1 MDNFKN
7 YMKRFQNVGTILAI
21 VGAIGL
27 ILQQFGYKVDME
39 WLNNT
44 ATAVCS
50 LLVLLGIAN
59 NPENSGIDLPMVK
72 KPKTMRRNQNGN
84 RFKSRTL

>member
-1 MDNFKN
+1 MNDLKN
-7 YMKRFQNVGTILAI
+7 YLKRFQNVGTILAF

-27 ILQQFGYKVDME
+27 ILQQLGYKVDME

-44 ATAVCS
+44 ATAICS

-59 NPENSGIDLPMVK
+59 NPQSSGIDLPMFK
-72 KPKTMRRNQNGN
+72 KSNKDEEEPKW
-84 RFKSRTL
+84 

>member
-1 MDNFKN
+1 MEDFKN

-27 ILQQFGYKVDME
+27 ILQQFGYKVDTE

-44 ATAVCS
+44 ATAICS

-59 NPENSGIDLPMVK
+59 NPQSSGIDLPMVK
-72 KPKTMRRNQNGN
+72 QSIKDEEEPKW
-84 RFKSRTL
+84 

>member
-1 MDNFKN
+1 MNDLKN
-7 YMKRFQNVGTILAI
+7 YLKRFQNVGTILAI

-44 ATAVCS
+44 TTAICS
-50 LLVLLGIAN
+50 LLILLGIAN
-59 NPENSGIDLPMVK
+59 NPENSGIDLPKIK
-72 KPKTMRRNQNGN
+72 KTNNNDEEEPKW
-84 RFKSRTL
+84 

>member
-1 MDNFKN
+1 MEDFKN
-7 YMKRFQNVGTILAI
+7 YMKRFKNVGTILAI
-21 VGAIGL
+21 VGVIGL
-27 ILQQFGYKVDME
+27 ILQYLGYKVDME
-39 WLNNT
+39 WLNNV

-72 KPKTMRRNQNGN
+72 KTNKDEEEPKW
-84 RFKSRTL
+84 

>member
-1 MDNFKN
+1 MDDLKN
-7 YMKRFQNVGTILAI
+7 YLKRFQNVGTILAI

-27 ILQQFGYKVDME
+27 ILQQFGFKVDME

-44 ATAVCS
+44 ATAICS

-59 NPENSGIDLPMVK
+59 NPQNSGIDLPMIK
-72 KPKTMRRNQNGN
+72 KTKNDEEEPKW
-84 RFKSRTL
+84 

>member
-21 VGAIGL
+21 VGVIGL
-27 ILQQFGYKVDME
+27 ILQQLGYKVDME

-72 KPKTMRRNQNGN
+72 KTKNDEEEPKW
-84 RFKSRTL
+84 

>member
-1 MDNFKN
+1 MEDFKN

-27 ILQQFGYKVDME
+27 ILQQFGCKVDME

-44 ATAVCS
+44 ATAICS

-59 NPENSGIDLPMVK
+59 NPQNSGIDLPMVK
-72 KPKTMRRNQNGN
+72 KTNKDEEEL
-84 RFKSRTL
+84 KW

>member
-1 MDNFKN
+1 MNDLRN
-7 YMKRFQNVGTILAI
+7 YLKRFQNVGTILAI

-27 ILQQFGYKVDME
+27 ILQQFGYAVDME

-44 ATAVCS
+44 TTAICS

-59 NPENSGIDLPMVK
+59 NPESSGIDLPK
-72 KPKTMRRNQNGN
+72 CPKNKNDEEEPRW
-84 RFKSRTL
+84 

>member
-1 MDNFKN
+1 MEDFKN

-44 ATAVCS
+44 ATAICS

-59 NPENSGIDLPMVK
+59 NPQNSGIDLPMVK
-72 KPKTMRRNQNGN
+72 KINKDEEEPKW
-84 RFKSRTL
+84 

>member
-1 MDNFKN
+1 MEDFKN

-21 VGAIGL
+21 VGVIGL
-27 ILQQFGYKVDME
+27 ILQYLGYKVDME
-39 WLNNT
+39 WLNNI

-72 KPKTMRRNQNGN
+72 KTNKDKEEPKW
-84 RFKSRTL
+84 

>member
-1 MDNFKN
+1 MNDLRN
-7 YMKRFQNVGTILAI
+7 YLKRFQNVGTILAI

-44 ATAVCS
+44 TTAICS
-50 LLVLLGIAN
+50 LLVLLGVAN
-59 NPENSGIDLPMVK
+59 NPESAGIDLPK
-72 KPKTMRRNQNGN
+72 ITKNNNDEEEPRW
-84 RFKSRTL
+84 

>member
-1 MDNFKN
+1 MEDFKN

-39 WLNNT
+39 LLNNT
-44 ATAVCS
+44 TTAICS

-59 NPENSGIDLPMVK
+59 NPQSSGIDLPMVK
-72 KPKTMRRNQNGN
+72 KSNKDEEEPKW
-84 RFKSRTL
+84 

>member
-27 ILQQFGYKVDME
+27 ILHQFGYKVDME

-44 ATAVCS
+44 DTAICS
-50 LLVLLGIAN
+50 LIVILGIAN
-59 NPENSGIDLPMVK
+59 NTENSGIDLPMVK
-72 KPKTMRRNQNGN
+72 KSKNDEGGPQW
-84 RFKSRTL
+84 

>member
-1 MDNFKN
+1 MEDFKN

-44 ATAVCS
+44 ATAICG

-59 NPENSGIDLPMVK
+59 NPQSSGIDLPMVK
-72 KPKTMRRNQNGN
+72 KSNKDEEEPKW
-84 RFKSRTL
+84 

>member
-1 MDNFKN
+1 MEDFKN

-44 ATAVCS
+44 ATAICS

-59 NPENSGIDLPMVK
+59 NPQNSGIDLPMVK
-72 KPKTMRRNQNGN
+72 KNNKDEEEPKW
-84 RFKSRTL
+84 

>member
-21 VGAIGL
+21 VGVIGL
-27 ILQQFGYKVDME
+27 ILQYLGYKVDME
-39 WLNNT
+39 WLNNV

-72 KPKTMRRNQNGN
+72 KTNKDEEEPKW
-84 RFKSRTL
+84 

>member
-1 MDNFKN
+1 MDDLKN
-7 YMKRFQNVGTILAI
+7 YLKRFQNVGTILAI

-44 ATAVCS
+44 ATAICS
-50 LLVLLGIAN
+50 LLVLLGLAN
-59 NPENSGIDLPMVK
+59 NTQNSGIDLPMVK
-72 KPKTMRRNQNGN
+72 KTNKDEEEPKW
-84 RFKSRTL
+84 

>member
-44 ATAVCS
+44 ATAICS

-59 NPENSGIDLPMVK
+59 NPENSGIDLPK
-72 KPKTMRRNQNGN
+72 ITKTKNDEEEPKW
-84 RFKSRTL
+84 

>member
-1 MDNFKN
+1 MEDFKN

-27 ILQQFGYKVDME
+27 ILQQFGYRVDME

-44 ATAVCS
+44 ATAICS
-50 LLVLLGIAN
+50 LLVLLRIAN
-59 NPENSGIDLPMVK
+59 NPQNSGIDLRMGK
-72 KPKTMRRNQNGN
+72 KSKKDEEEPKW
-84 RFKSRTL
+84 

>member
-1 MDNFKN
+1 MEDFKN

-21 VGAIGL
+21 VGVIGL
-27 ILQQFGYKVDME
+27 ILQYLGYKVDTE
-39 WLNNT
+39 WLNNI

-72 KPKTMRRNQNGN
+72 KSNKDEEES
-84 RFKSRTL
+84 KW

>member
-1 MDNFKN
+1 MEDFKN

-21 VGAIGL
+21 VGVIGL
-27 ILQQFGYKVDME
+27 ILQYLGYKVDTE
-39 WLNNT
+39 WLNNV

-72 KPKTMRRNQNGN
+72 KTNKDKEEPKW
-84 RFKSRTL
+84 

>member
-1 MDNFKN
+1 MNDLKN
-7 YMKRFQNVGTILAI
+7 YLKRFQNVGTILAI

-44 ATAVCS
+44 ATAICS

-59 NPENSGIDLPMVK
+59 NPQSSGIDLPMVK
-72 KPKTMRRNQNGN
+72 KSNKDEEEPKW
-84 RFKSRTL
+84 

>member
-1 MDNFKN
+1 MEDFKN

-21 VGAIGL
+21 VGVIGL
-27 ILQQFGYKVDME
+27 ILQYLGYKVDME
-39 WLNNT
+39 WLNNV

-72 KPKTMRRNQNGN
+72 KTNKDEEEPKW
-84 RFKSRTL
+84 

>member
-1 MDNFKN
+1 MEDFKN

-21 VGAIGL
+21 VGVIGL
-27 ILQQFGYKVDME
+27 ILQYLGYKVDTE
-39 WLNNT
+39 WLNNV

-72 KPKTMRRNQNGN
+72 KTNKDEEEPKW
-84 RFKSRTL
+84 

>member
-1 MDNFKN
+1 MDDLKN
-7 YMKRFQNVGTILAI
+7 YLKRFQNVGTILAI

-27 ILQQFGYKVDME
+27 ILQQFGFKVDME

-44 ATAVCS
+44 ATAICS

-59 NPENSGIDLPMVK
+59 NPQSSGIDLPMVK
-72 KPKTMRRNQNGN
+72 KSNKDEEEPKW
-84 RFKSRTL
+84 

>member
-1 MDNFKN
+1 MEDFKN

-27 ILQQFGYKVDME
+27 ILQQFGYTVDME

-44 ATAVCS
+44 ATAICS

-59 NPENSGIDLPMVK
+59 NPQSSGIDLPMVK
-72 KPKTMRRNQNGN
+72 KSNKDEEEPKW
-84 RFKSRTL
+84 

>member
-21 VGAIGL
+21 VGVIGL
-27 ILQQFGYKVDME
+27 ILQYLGYKVDTE
-39 WLNNT
+39 WLNNI

-72 KPKTMRRNQNGN
+72 KSNKDEEES
-84 RFKSRTL
+84 KW

>member
-1 MDNFKN
+1 MEDFKN

-44 ATAVCS
+44 ATAICS

-59 NPENSGIDLPMVK
+59 DPQSSGIDLPMVK
-72 KPKTMRRNQNGN
+72 KSNKDEEEPKW
-84 RFKSRTL
+84 

>member
-1 MDNFKN
+1 MEDFKN

-44 ATAVCS
+44 ATAICS

-59 NPENSGIDLPMVK
+59 NPQSSGIDLTMVK
-72 KPKTMRRNQNGN
+72 KSNKDEEEPKW
-84 RFKSRTL
+84 

>member
-1 MDNFKN
+1 MEDFKN

-21 VGAIGL
+21 VGVIGL
-27 ILQQFGYKVDME
+27 ILQYLGYKVDTE
-39 WLNNT
+39 WLNNI

-59 NPENSGIDLPMVK
+59 NPENSGIDLPKVTKTK
-72 KPKTMRRNQNGN
+72 KDEEEPKW
-84 RFKSRTL
+84 

>member
-1 MDNFKN
+1 MEDFKN

-44 ATAVCS
+44 ATAICS
-50 LLVLLGIAN
+50 LLVLRGIAN
-59 NPENSGIDLPMVK
+59 NPQNSGIDLPMVK
-72 KPKTMRRNQNGN
+72 KTNKDEEEPKW
-84 RFKSRTL
+84 

>member
-1 MDNFKN
+1 MEDFKN

-27 ILQQFGYKVDME
+27 ILQQFGYKVDTE

-44 ATAVCS
+44 ATAICS

-59 NPENSGIDLPMVK
+59 NPQSSGIDLPMVK
-72 KPKTMRRNQNGN
+72 KSNKDEEEPKW
-84 RFKSRTL
+84 

>member
-1 MDNFKN
+1 MEDFKN

-27 ILQQFGYKVDME
+27 ILQQLGYKVDME

-44 ATAVCS
+44 ATAICS

-59 NPENSGIDLPMVK
+59 NPQSSGIDLPMVK
-72 KPKTMRRNQNGN
+72 KSNKDEEEPKW
-84 RFKSRTL
+84 

>member
-1 MDNFKN
+1 MDNFKK

-27 ILQQFGYKVDME
+27 ILQQFGYKIDME

-44 ATAVCS
+44 ATAMCS

-59 NPENSGIDLPMVK
+59 NPENSGIYLPMVK
-72 KPKTMRRNQNGN
+72 KAKNDEWGSQW
-84 RFKSRTL
+84 

>member
-1 MDNFKN
+1 MEDFKN

-21 VGAIGL
+21 VGVIGL
-27 ILQQFGYKVDME
+27 ILQYLGYKVDTE
-39 WLNNT
+39 WLNNI

-72 KPKTMRRNQNGN
+72 KSNKDEEEPKW
-84 RFKSRTL
+84 

>member
-1 MDNFKN
+1 MEDFKN

-27 ILQQFGYKVDME
+27 ILQQFGFKVDME

-44 ATAVCS
+44 ATAICS

-59 NPENSGIDLPMVK
+59 NPQNSGIDLPMIK
-72 KPKTMRRNQNGN
+72 KTKKDEEEPKW
-84 RFKSRTL
+84 